1 MPKKKAITKKTK
13 KKITKKKSV
22 LTKKTEPSK
31 ISKKSSAKTNSLELI
46 FKENES
52 QLISLIT
59 KEFDKEL
66 VSKAKTYIKSYSKIE
81 ESIITINDFLS
92 SLVVFNNMCTTYK
105 EWMIYDLLSLYQLN
119 FLTEP

>member
-1 MPKKKAITKKTK
+1 MPKKKANTKKTK
-13 KKITKKKSV
+13 KKIIKKKSV

-31 ISKKSSAKTNSLELI
+31 ISKKSSAKTNPLELI

-81 ESIITINDFLS
+81 NSIITVNDFLNYIENHDEDLFKLFKAYS
-92 SLVVFNNMCTTYK
+92 SSVESDSTSSN
-105 EWMIYDLLSLYQLN
+105 D
-119 FLTEP
+119 